1 MLEPHLSYESCA
13 VDQNSN
19 KKYNN
24 NETKRERK
32 SPDSFGKSLN
42 FVSLEFGETYILF
55 EMLSMMNS

>member
-1 MLEPHLSYESCA
+1 MLEPHLSYESFA

-19 KKYNN
+19 KNYNN

-32 SPDSFGKSLN
+32 SPDSIGKSLN